1 MPDSPLHVTD
11 ALSFC
16 LPKGGFI
23 TVGGE
28 THASVLGKDTQGKE
42 RVPGDEQRQPE

>member
-1 MPDSPLHVTD
+1 MPDSHLHVTD

-28 THASVLGKDTQGKE
+28 THASVLGKDAQRK